1 MDLFGI
7 KLLLIIVSISLIV
20 FSGTVAPAIKQHL
33 DTWYGRFIAIVLVMM
48 ITDFAGWATG
58 VLAAMAVLVLIP
70 ATVEEGFTYTE
81 GAGASYSDSI
91 AEGFV
96 IDEKKPVESGALWFS
111 ERVMGETPNRL
122 DNDNVLSLPTN

>member
-7 KLLLIIVSISLIV
+7 KLLIIIVLISLIV
-20 FSGTVAPAIKQHL
+20 FSGTVPPAIKQHL

-48 ITDFAGWATG
+48 MTDFAGWSAG
-58 VLAAMAVLVLIP
+58 VLAAIATLVLIP
-70 ATVEEGFTYTE
+70 ATME
-81 GAGASYSDSI
+81 
-91 AEGFV
+91 EGFV
-96 IDEKKPVESGALWFS
+96 IDEKKPVERGDRWFS

>member
-7 KLLLIIVSISLIV
+7 KLLLVIVSISLIV
-20 FSGTVAPAIKQHL
+20 FSGSVAPAIKQHL
-33 DTWYGRFIAIVLVMM
+33 DTWYGRFIAIVLVMLV
-48 ITDFAGWATG
+48 TDFAGWPAG

-81 GAGASYSDSI
+81 SVDVTHSDSI

-96 IDEKKPVESGALWFS
+96 IDEKKPVEGRDRWFS

>member
-7 KLLLIIVSISLIV
+7 KLLVVIVCISLIV
-20 FSGTVAPAIKQHL
+20 FSGAVAPAFKQHL
-33 DTWYGRFIAIVLVMM
+33 DTWYGRFIAIVLVMIM
-48 ITDFAGWATG
+48 TDFAGWPAG

-70 ATVEEGFTYTE
+70 ATV
-81 GAGASYSDSI
+81 

-96 IDEKKPVESGALWFS
+96 IDEKKPVEGRDLWFS
-111 ERVMGETPNRL
+111 ERIMGETPNRL

>member
-7 KLLLIIVSISLIV
+7 KLLLVIVSISLIV
-20 FSGTVAPAIKQHL
+20 FSGSVPPAIKQHL

-48 ITDFAGWATG
+48 IVDFAGWPAG
-58 VLAAMAVLVLIP
+58 VLAAMATLVLIP
-70 ATVEEGFTYTE
+70 ATVEEGFTYSE
-81 GAGASYSDSI
+81 GAGAAYGNTV

-96 IDEKKPVESGALWFS
+96 IDEKKPVEGKERWFS

>member
-20 FSGTVAPAIKQHL
+20 FSGSVAPAIKQHL
-33 DTWYGRFIAIVLVMM
+33 DTWYGRFIAIVIIMM
-48 ITDFAGWATG
+48 ITDFAGWPAG
-58 VLAAMAVLVLIP
+58 VLAAMAILVLLP
-70 ATVEEGFTYTE
+70 ATVE
-81 GAGASYSDSI
+81 
-91 AEGFV
+91 EGFV
-96 IDEKKPVESGALWFS
+96 IDEKKPVEGPERWFS